1 MSSVMSRIKH
11 EIIQAIPPAIFF
23 FISFQLIAL
32 TSALMLEKY
41 GIEVSTFV
49 SATIAALIV
58 AKVVLITD
66 LLPIVNRFPDKPLI
80 YNVVWKTV
88 IYLIAALLVRYI
100 EHFIHFYR
108 QYGDIALAN
117 RHLVDEVV
125 WPHFWAVQI
134 WLLVLFFMYCG
145 LRELIRALGRERVS
159 HMFFGDPKA

>member
-1 MSSVMSRIKH
+1 MSNAMSRIKH

-66 LLPIVNRFPDKPLI
+66 LLPIVNRFPEKPLI
-80 YNVVWKTV
+80 YNVVWKTC
-88 IYLIAALLVRYI
+88 IYLLSALLVRYI
-100 EHFIHFYR
+100 EHFIHFIQCHYSACPYSR
-108 QYGDIALAN
+108 KSHCLPERSTQKKT
-117 RHLVDEVV
+117 
-125 WPHFWAVQI
+125 
-134 WLLVLFFMYCG
+134 
-145 LRELIRALGRERVS
+145 LII
-159 HMFFGDPKA
+159 KK